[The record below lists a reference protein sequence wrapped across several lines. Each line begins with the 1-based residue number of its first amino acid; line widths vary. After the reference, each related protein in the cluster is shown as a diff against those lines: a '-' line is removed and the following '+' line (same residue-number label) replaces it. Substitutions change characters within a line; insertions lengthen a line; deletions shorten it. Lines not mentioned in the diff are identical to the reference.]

1 MDSALASEFLA
12 NFLADN
18 ASALVAGSPSFEI
31 GGDRGDARRSR
42 KGLTPADV
50 ERLIQANPSFADQIR
65 QMYMPGPSLPRLP
78 GA

>member
-1 MDSALASEFLA
+1 MQDSIALEFLSQ
-12 NFLADN
+12 FLAEREPELL
-18 ASALVAGSPSFEI
+18 AKSPSFEI
-31 GGDRGDARRSR
+31 GGARGDARRSR